1 MSRIGRAPINVPA
14 GVEVAVDTANSVV
27 TVKGPKGTLTQNYHS
42 RMNVTVEGSVVTVTR
57 PSDDKEDRALHGL
70 TRTLINNMV
79 VGVTAGYSKKL
90 EVNGVGYRVAL
101 QGKALNLTLGYSH
114 PVIMDA
120 PEGITYETPDANTI
134 IIKGID
140 KQLVGQT
147 AAVIRSKRAP
157 EPYKGKGIKYVDEVI
172 RRKEGK
178 AGSKKK

>member
-14 GVEVAVDTANSVV
+14 GVEVAVDAVNSVV

-42 RMNVTVEGSVVTVTR
+42 RMNVNVEGNVVTVTR
-57 PSDDKEDRALHGL
+57 PTDEKEDRALHGL

-114 PVIMDA
+114 PVIMDT
-120 PEGITYETPDANTI
+120 PEGITFETPDANTI

-140 KQLVGQT
+140 KQLVGQI

-157 EPYKGKGIKYVDEVI
+157 EPYKGKGIKYEGERI
-172 RRKEGK
+172 RRKAGK
-178 AGSKKK
+178 TGK

>member
-14 GVEVAVDTANSVV
+14 GVDVAVDAANYVI

-42 RMNVTVEGSVVTVTR
+42 RMNVTVEGNVVTVAR
-57 PSDDKEDRALHGL
+57 PSDEKEDRALHGL
-70 TRTLINNMV
+70 TRTLISNMV
-79 VGVTAGYSKKL
+79 VGVTQGYSKKL

-120 PEGITYETPDANTI
+120 PEGITFETPDANTI

-140 KQLVGQT
+140 KQLVGQV
-147 AAVIRSKRAP
+147 AAVVRSKRAP
-157 EPYKGKGIKYVDEVI
+157 EPYKGKGIKYEGEKI
-172 RRKEGK
+172 RRKSGK
-178 AGSKKK
+178 TGK

>member
-14 GVEVAVDTANSVV
+14 GVDVAVDAVNYVI

-42 RMNVTVEGSVVTVTR
+42 RMNVTVEGNVVTVAR
-57 PSDDKEDRALHGL
+57 PSDEKEDRALHGL
-70 TRTLINNMV
+70 TRTLISNMV
-79 VGVTAGYSKKL
+79 VGVTQGYSKKL

-120 PEGITYETPDANTI
+120 PEGITFETPDANTI

-140 KQLVGQT
+140 KQLVGQM

-157 EPYKGKGIKYVDEVI
+157 EPYKGKGIKYEGEKI
-172 RRKEGK
+172 RRKAGQTGK
-178 AGSKKK
+178 

>member
-14 GVEVAVDTANSVV
+14 GVEVAVDTANCVV

-42 RMNVTVEGSVVTVTR
+42 RMNVTVEGNVVTVTR
-57 PSDDKEDRALHGL
+57 PSDEKEDRALHGL

-90 EVNGVGYRVAL
+90 EINGVGYRVAL

-157 EPYKGKGIKYVDEVI
+157 EPYKGKGIKYEGEKI
-172 RRKEGK
+172 RRKSGK
-178 AGSKKK
+178 TGK

>member
-14 GVEVAVDTANSVV
+14 GVEVSVDTANCVV
-27 TVKGPKGTLTQNYHS
+27 SVKGPKGTLTQNYHS
-42 RMNVTVEGSVVTVTR
+42 RMNVNVEGNVVTVTR
-57 PSDDKEDRALHGL
+57 PSDEKEDRALHGL

-90 EVNGVGYRVAL
+90 EINGVGYRVAL

-114 PVIMDA
+114 PVVMDA

-140 KQLVGQT
+140 KQLVGQI

-157 EPYKGKGIKYVDEVI
+157 EPYKGKGIKYEGERI
-172 RRKEGK
+172 RRKAGK
-178 AGSKKK
+178 TGK

>member
-14 GVEVAVDTANSVV
+14 GVEVAVDTANCVV

-42 RMNVTVEGSVVTVTR
+42 RMNVTVEGNVVTVTR
-57 PSDDKEDRALHGL
+57 PSDEKEDRALHGL

-90 EVNGVGYRVAL
+90 EINGVGYRVAL

-140 KQLVGQT
+140 KQLVGQM

-157 EPYKGKGIKYVDEVI
+157 EPYKGKGIKYEGEKI
-172 RRKEGK
+172 RRKAGK
-178 AGSKKK
+178 TGK